1 MKIKLENVRL
11 SFPDIWH
18 AKEFKTG
25 DGKPRFSATFLV
37 EPGSTND
44 KRIRAAVKEAGVEA
58 YKSEDKW
65 AKAEK
70 GFWGNSNK
78 CCYQDGDL
86 KDYDGYEGMWFISSH
101 SKVRPTVVD
110 RDRSPLTEADGR
122 PYAGCYVNAFV
133 DVWVQTGEN
142 PGIRASL
149 GGIQFSKDGDAF
161 SGGVPTS
168 ADDFDDL
175 AQGAEA
181 DDDMA

>member
-1 MKIKLENVRL
+1 MKVKLENVRL

-37 EPGSTND
+37 EPGSAND
-44 KRIRAAVKEAGVEA
+44 KRIRKAIQEAGAETLGSA
-58 YKSEDKW
+58 DKF

-70 GFWGNSNK
+70 GYWGNSNK
-78 CCYQDGDL
+78 CCYQDGDT
-86 KDYDGYEGMWFISSH
+86 KDYDGYEGMWYISCH
-101 SKVRPTVVD
+101 SKTRPTILD

-122 PYAGCYVNAFV
+122 PYAGCYVMAIV
-133 DVWVQTGEN
+133 DVWVQKGEN
-142 PGIRASL
+142 PGIRCSL
-149 GGIQFSKDGDAF
+149 GGIQFYKDGDSF

-168 ADDFDDL
+168 TDDFDDL
-175 AQGAEA
+175 AEGADA